1 MKRAILLLWV
11 ILLAGCAPAAPT
23 AAINPATPLSQ
34 PSATG
39 TLVATLTSTP
49 SPGPTKTLEVETTAT
64 PRPTRTPFMTY
75 TALPTGTAGLR
86 QLATARGIDI
96 GAAVAVDP
104 LMKET
109 QYQAVLAREFSLV
122 TAENAMKFGET
133 EPQRGVYDFSGADTI
148 VEFALHHGMRVRG
161 HTFVWHQA
169 LPDWLTSGTWT
180 REELI
185 KILQDH
191 IAAEAGH
198 FKGKV
203 FAWDVV
209 NEAMD
214 DSNSI
219 WLNGIG
225 PDYVEIAFRAARQ
238 ADPDALLFYNDYG
251 AEGMNG
257 KSDVVYDLVKGLK
270 EKGLVDGV
278 GLQMHLTDPGGL
290 TRAELEENMRRLGE
304 LGLIVHITELDVRL
318 AMPPTQAQLENQ
330 ARLYGDVFQA
340 CVSVSA
346 CKAVVMWGFTDL
358 HSWVP
363 STYRNF
369 GAALPFDENYLP
381 KPAYHAILEALG
393 N

>member
-1 MKRAILLLWV
+1 MKRAICLFWI
-11 ILLAGCAPAAPT
+11 ILLAGCMPAVPT
-23 AAINPATPLSQ
+23 APIIPATPLPQ
-34 PSATG
+34 LSATG
-39 TLVATLTSTP
+39 TMSATETSTP
-49 SPGPTKTLEVETTAT
+49 RPDPTKTPEVETTST
-64 PRPTRTPFMTY
+64 PRPTRTPFVTY
-75 TALPTGTAGLR
+75 TALPTSVTTLR
-86 QLATARGIDI
+86 QLAAARDIDI
-96 GAAVAVDP
+96 GAAVAVD
-104 LMKET
+104 LLVNET

-122 TAENAMKFGET
+122 TAENAMKFDAT
-133 EPQRGVYDFSGADTI
+133 EPQRGVYDFSEADKI
-148 VEFALHHGMRVRG
+148 VEFALNHGMRVRG

-169 LPDWLTSGTWT
+169 LPDWLTGGTWT
-180 REELI
+180 RDELI

-214 DSNSI
+214 DSDSI

-257 KSDVVYDLVKGLK
+257 KSDVVYDLVKDLK
-270 EKGLVDGV
+270 AKGLVDGV
-278 GLQMHLTDPGGL
+278 GLQMHLNDPAGL
-290 TRAELEENMRRLGE
+290 TRAELEENMRRLGD
-304 LGLIVHITELDVRL
+304 LGLVVHITELDVRL

-330 ARLYGDVFQA
+330 ARIYTDVFQA
-340 CVSVSA
+340 CVSVFA
-346 CKAVVMWGFTDL
+346 CKAVVTWGFTDL
-358 HSWVP
+358 YSWVP
-363 STYRNF
+363 SSYRNF

-381 KPAYHAILEALG
+381 KPAYHAILKALKE
-393 N
+393 